1 MRQETS
7 QDKAI
12 DKGASSCRLKVGARL
27 QRFWEAW
34 ESRSVDPWV
43 VSVLRDGYRIP
54 FRNQVLPPRSPLPR
68 EFPSYLGSRE
78 KFLALQQEVQEMLE
92 KGAIERIV
100 EPDPGFYN
108 RLFLVPKKGGTWR
121 PVLDVSRLN
130 KYISKTKFSME
141 TSQSVREAIGRE
153 DWMISL
159 DMKDAYFY
167 IPIHPH
173 PGDI

>member
-1 MRQETS
+1 M
-7 QDKAI
+7 
-12 DKGASSCRLKVGARL
+12 GARL

-100 EPDPGFYN
+100 EPDPGSTTVFFWSP
-108 RLFLVPKKGGTWR
+108 R
-121 PVLDVSRLN
+121 
-130 KYISKTKFSME
+130 
-141 TSQSVREAIGRE
+141 REAHGAQS
-153 DWMISL
+153 WMYP
-159 DMKDAYFY
+159 D
-167 IPIHPH
+167 
-173 PGDI
+173 